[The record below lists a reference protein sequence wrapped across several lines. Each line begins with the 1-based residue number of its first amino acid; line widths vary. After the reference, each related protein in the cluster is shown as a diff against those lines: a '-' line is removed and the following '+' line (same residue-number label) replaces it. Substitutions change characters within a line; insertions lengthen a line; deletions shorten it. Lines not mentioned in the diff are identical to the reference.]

1 MTVMDV
7 GHDLEN
13 VFVEIIT
20 KLISNKV
27 KIIKLQTIRNKQDIK
42 VVI

>member
-20 KLISNKV
+20 KLISNEV
-27 KIIKLQTIRNKQDIK
+27 KIIKIQTIRNKQDIK